1 MEIGDLIYVILLLLF
16 MILGFFNDSRKKKE
30 QQKQQQEPNPN
41 LRPVNR
47 DITKS
52 IPPLLSE
59 DQRKIFEFE
68 NEKRLKQI
76 NREKEKRVKEG
87 GFAFTSSME
96 LTTDFKKE
104 SSLENSKFSNYA
116 DTLYDLDSDMIES
129 NNPDPDNPE
138 MPEVPGDNSYVM
150 HPVVEEL
157 HGPDKKKELVNG
169 VVFSEILK
177 RKY

>member
-16 MILGFFNDSRKKKE
+16 MILGFFNDSKKKKE

-116 DTLYDLDSDMIES
+116 DA
-129 NNPDPDNPE
+129 
-138 MPEVPGDNSYVM
+138 
-150 HPVVEEL
+150 
-157 HGPDKKKELVNG
+157 
-169 VVFSEILK
+169 
-177 RKY
+177 